1 MPLREDS
8 WLGISIGIWNGSQ
21 TGRGGR
27 LLYRALLEDAMNQGL
42 QGGTAWRV
50 IEGGNQRG
58 IFRSIESEVASNGLP
73 VWLQFIDNADRGLRW
88 LPSAT
93 RIVGDGGM
101 IVLDKH
107 NHRQLHFESTA
118 EGGSQ
123 TVLTD
128 AVATQGIQVTIYT
141 LETNKVHGK
150 LVYQAVAEYL
160 RHRDVLWVATMRGLG
175 GFGEGREIRE
185 SGWFRKQDTPIMMV
199 VVDKAEKISPLLGGL
214 VELVG
219 NQGTV
224 VRTEVS
230 WVHP

>member
-1 MPLREDS
+1 M
-8 WLGISIGIWNGSQ
+8 
-21 TGRGGR
+21 
-27 LLYRALLEDAMNQGL
+27 
-42 QGGTAWRV
+42 
-50 IEGGNQRG
+50 
-58 IFRSIESEVASNGLP
+58 P
-73 VWLQFIDNADRGLRW
+73 VWLQFIDNAERGLRW

-101 IVLDKH
+101 IVIDNH
-107 NHRQLHFESTA
+107 NHLHAESTA

-128 AVATQGIQVTIYT
+128 SVTTQGIQVTIYT
-141 LETNKVHGK
+141 LDTNKVHGK